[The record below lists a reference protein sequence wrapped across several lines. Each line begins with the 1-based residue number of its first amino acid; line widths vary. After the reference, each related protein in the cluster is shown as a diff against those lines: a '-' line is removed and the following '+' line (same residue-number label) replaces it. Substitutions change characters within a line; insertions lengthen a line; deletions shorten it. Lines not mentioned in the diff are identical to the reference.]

1 MTEKKTNFALRLT
14 IGQLQKVIDDYKSII
29 EEKDKQIE
37 CLQKQISSMQE
48 VAHDYDFVISKQE
61 SIIHAYC
68 TLKES
73 DELERKL
80 SQEKQAP

>member
-14 IGQLQKVIDDYKSII
+14 IEQLQKVIDDYKRII

-48 VAHDYDFVISKQE
+48 VAHDYDFVIRKQE
-61 SIIHAYC
+61 SIIHTYC
-68 TLKES
+68 VIKES

-80 SQEKQAP
+80 